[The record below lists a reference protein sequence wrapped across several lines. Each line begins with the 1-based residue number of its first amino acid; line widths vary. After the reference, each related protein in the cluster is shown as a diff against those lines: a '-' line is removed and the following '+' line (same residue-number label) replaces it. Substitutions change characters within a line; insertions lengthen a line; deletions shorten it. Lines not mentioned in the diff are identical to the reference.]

1 MTKLL
6 ARTYPAGVI
15 VGVLLAILVIAVV
28 GLPALDLGRVLANL
42 GYRDTGKYL
51 SMIVHFVTAIVWLGG
66 LGVQF
71 LVLVAPGLDDRQRER
86 LFALMV
92 PWMWISLIALIPTGI
107 YQTINNPV
115 TEPVTSSAEL
125 TILRSRPYGQV
136 LVVKHI
142 FAVVTVLLAASAHF
156 VALPRWR
163 VALAE
168 AQPTAGVVNV
178 LRVLSAVAT
187 LAAIGLVLTVTR
199 LVLFGH

>member
-1 MTKLL
+1 MTRLL

-15 VGVLLAILVIAVV
+15 VGVILAILVVALV
-28 GLPALDLGRVLANL
+28 GLPALDLGRVVPNL
-42 GYRDTGKYL
+42 GYRDSAKYV

-66 LGVQF
+66 LGVQL

-86 LFALMV
+86 LFALVV

-115 TEPVTSSAEL
+115 TEPVTSYDEL
-125 TILRSRPYGQV
+125 ALLRSRPYGQV
-136 LVVKHI
+136 LVVKHL

-163 VALAE
+163 VALDD
-168 AQPTAGVVNV
+168 QRPTAGVVTV
-178 LRVLSAVAT
+178 LRVVSAVAS
-187 LAAIGLVLTVTR
+187 LAALGLLLTVTR